1 MRSLIVIPAYNEEE
15 NIGKVIDRVKQY
27 DIDYLVV
34 NDCSTDSTGA
44 ILDKKGIE
52 HLDLPINLGIAGVTR
67 LGFNYAHDNDYDCVV
82 CIDGD
87 GQHLP
92 EYVKDLMKEIEN
104 GCDYVVGSR
113 FLTEKKPW
121 SMRML
126 GSRLLCFLIFLKTR
140 RKVTDPTS
148 GMRALGRKVIDEFDK
163 SMNFYAEPDAL
174 CHLLRQGYN
183 VKEIQVRMK
192 ERDGGVSY
200 FANPFK
206 SIYYMLCE
214 ILSIIFIQ

>member
-44 ILDKKGIE
+44 ILDEKGIE

-121 SMRML
+121 SMRSL
-126 GSRLLCFLIFLKTR
+126 
-140 RKVTDPTS
+140 
-148 GMRALGRKVIDEFDK
+148 ALR
-163 SMNFYAEPDAL
+163 
-174 CHLLRQGYN
+174 
-183 VKEIQVRMK
+183 VRM
-192 ERDGGVSY
+192 RRR
-200 FANPFK
+200 
-206 SIYYMLCE
+206 
-214 ILSIIFIQ
+214 ILE